1 MCRFM
6 PSQLRKLL
14 LPLFI
19 TVTAQASADVLPPPI
34 GYKPPPP
41 RQTLAVE
48 VQARTEEVQ
57 SPPKHLRLAVSGTW
71 PDPERASTTWPL
83 GNGGCLSLILHAFR
97 DGTVRPTGQLLD
109 ESCNAPLGDWL
120 ELRADGKPSR
130 FSARVG
136 VDALEVWVSV
146 RWIDLNGEGLSALA
160 RAELQDEPQLTP
172 DQLQL
177 QLKQRQSLAYRI
189 QMEATDRAWKAT
201 RRR

>member
-1 MCRFM
+1 MT
-6 PSQLRKLL
+6 PQLRKLL

-19 TVTAQASADVLPPPI
+19 AVTAQASADVLPPPI

-48 VQARTEEVQ
+48 VKARMEPAQ
-57 SPPKHLRLAVSGTW
+57 SRPKQLRLPVSGTW
-71 PDPERASTTWPL
+71 PDPEHLSTTWPL
-83 GNGGCLSLILHAFR
+83 GNGGCLSLILHTFQ

-120 ELRADGKPSR
+120 ELRADGKPTQL
-130 FSARVG
+130 SAGVG

-160 RAELQDEPQLTP
+160 RAELQEEPQLTP
-172 DQLQL
+172 AQLQL
-177 QLKQRQSLAYRI
+177 QLQQRQSLAYRI